1 MKTTSGLVASRPQ
14 KRVPKYS
21 DEALRPLSRFIL
33 SRIKIIGRT
42 YSSGLSQYL
51 NPWIEAKIP
60 GIAKAFCGAGRFL
73 GMYSVCLVLYLFMH
87 TGEPAM
93 ALFLSVAQDYVTGLP
108 FFEGVTDLVDVFF
121 GVLRAAIVIIIG
133 YFVVRIGLAV
143 RQDEDWQTFVR
154 YPLFIVASIAV
165 ADFLTA
171 FLVT

>member
-1 MKTTSGLVASRPQ
+1 MKTTSGLVASRPK
-14 KRVPKYS
+14 KRMPKFT
-21 DEALRPLSRFIL
+21 DKALSPLSRLIL
-33 SRIKIIGRT
+33 SRIKSVGQA
-42 YSSGLSQYL
+42 YSSGIGKHL
-51 NPWIEAKIP
+51 NPWFETNLPSIT
-60 GIAKAFCGAGRFL
+60 KACCGAGRFL
-73 GMYSVCLVLYLFMH
+73 GMYSICLVLYVLLH

-93 ALFLSVAQDYVTGLP
+93 ALFLSEAQDYVTGLP
-108 FFEGVTDLVDVFF
+108 FFEGVTSLVDVFF